1 MLYHSEEH
9 FVSVMSIS
17 VRQLCMHVKE
27 ANALRDEKGGSILPF
42 LLLSL
47 NDSAGSR
54 RETNDESR

>member
-1 MLYHSEEH
+1 
-9 FVSVMSIS
+9 
-17 VRQLCMHVKE
+17 MHVKE